1 VRFIAIC
8 LVCCCLSGLVP
19 ALGAAAAGDDATK
32 QAEGKLV
39 FVSVA
44 GAPGDGEQAL
54 AAALAKRLA
63 AAGLKPATAF
73 QANVYEIQ
81 GTVRLTAAGPKQSVS
96 IVWVVLDP
104 DGKQLGIVHQTK
116 QIRAGA
122 LDKRWGGAAEAAASA
137 AAGDIVKL
145 LPR

>member
-8 LVCCCLSGLVP
+8 LACCCLASVS
-19 ALGAAAAGDDATK
+19 GAAAAADDATK
-32 QAEGKLV
+32 HAEGRLA

-81 GTVRLTAAGPKQSVS
+81 GTVRLTAAGSKQSVS

-104 DGKQLGIVHQTK
+104 DGKQLGVVRQTK
-116 QIRAGA
+116 EIRAGS
-122 LDKRWGGAAEAAASA
+122 LDKRWGAAAEAAASA